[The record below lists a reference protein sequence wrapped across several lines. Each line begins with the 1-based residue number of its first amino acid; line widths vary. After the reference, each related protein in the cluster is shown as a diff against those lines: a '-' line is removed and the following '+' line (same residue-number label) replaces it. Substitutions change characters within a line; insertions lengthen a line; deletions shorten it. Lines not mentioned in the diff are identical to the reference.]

1 MQDSIEKALRSAHQI
16 EVPDSTLDKVE
27 NVLRSLEQ
35 KKDITYM
42 KPIYKKPVVIAAA
55 IIVSLLMFGTAALAY
70 TGVLSGVFSAITGG
84 TEKVNAY
91 FDTDTCR
98 EIVDNEHVAV
108 HELPPA
114 SAVDDGSKL
123 ELIAYFADSNEI
135 WFNFILSNVDIP
147 EHWNADTDQ
156 FLPCFFSL
164 EFVQNDGTVNKFEK
178 VIDENS
184 ERSTFPGGYT
194 ILDRERN
201 LVGYRYDD
209 DSQTFGYNTTVS
221 LKDDGSL
228 DITLIVEIFSRNA
241 TIGDKAYLQI
251 GDFMFNS
258 VRLPDDTILGVEDT
272 PEMYF
277 DRWITHRTILDGI
290 YEFEIVIESRFT
302 EAAAFLRYIPENT
315 EEAAQL
321 GITIHSVIVTPT
333 ATKVEVT
340 IDTSKNNL
348 MNPDY
353 FGIHESIYLGDGNP
367 PRAPESL
374 SGQDIFDMRLMN
386 LFIYAV
392 SDTKEYSHFMGVN
405 GRHEENIIE
414 GWWAFSSMYF
424 DAPENLT
431 LVFDTHVFGGEYTG
445 GEVRI
450 PLVLVR

>member
-1 MQDSIEKALRSAHQI
+1 MENNIERALRNAKQI
-16 EVPDSTLDKVE
+16 EVPGSTIDRVE
-27 NVLRSLEQ
+27 NVLRNLEHR
-35 KKDITYM
+35 KDITYM
-42 KPIYKKPVVIAAA
+42 KPKYKKTVFIAAVIA
-55 IIVSLLMFGTAALAY
+55 ISLLMFGTAALAY

-84 TEKVNAY
+84 TEDVNAH
-91 FDTDTCR
+91 FTTDTR
-98 EIVDNEHVAV
+98 RAIVDNEHVAV

-114 SAVDDGSKL
+114 SISDDGSKL
-123 ELIAYFADSNEI
+123 ELIAYFADKNEI
-135 WFNFILSNVDIP
+135 WFNFILSNADIP
-147 EHWNADTDQ
+147 DHWDADTDQ
-156 FLPCFFSL
+156 LLPCFFSL
-164 EFVQNDGTVNKFEK
+164 EFVQNDGTVSRFER

-184 ERSTFPGGYT
+184 ERNTFPGGYT
-194 ILDRERN
+194 IFDRERN
-201 LVGYRYDD
+201 LVGHRFDD
-209 DSQTFGYNTTVS
+209 DCQTFGYSTTVS
-221 LKDDGSL
+221 LRDDGSL

-251 GDFMFNS
+251 GNFMFNS

-272 PEMYF
+272 LEMYH
-277 DRWITHRTILDGI
+277 DRWITHRTILNGI
-290 YEFEIVIESRFT
+290 YEFEIEIESRFT
-302 EAAAFLRYIPENT
+302 EAAAFLRYVPENT

-321 GITIHSVIVTPT
+321 GINIHSVIVTPT

-340 IDTSKNNL
+340 IDTSKSNL

-353 FGIHESIYLGDGNP
+353 FVIHESIDLGNGNP
-367 PRAPESL
+367 PIAPESL

-386 LFIYAV
+386 TKIYAV